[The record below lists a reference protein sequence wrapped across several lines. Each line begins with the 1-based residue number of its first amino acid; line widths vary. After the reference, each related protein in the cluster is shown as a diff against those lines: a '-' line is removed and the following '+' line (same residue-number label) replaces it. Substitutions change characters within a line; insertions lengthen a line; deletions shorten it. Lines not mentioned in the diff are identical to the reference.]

1 MAHNPAEAT
10 SLKQL
15 LQGIQVKDMT
25 LLQGKVIQESPL
37 KIQAVNDEK
46 LVITE
51 EIAIVP
57 RHLSNYTATC
67 DVWLG
72 SSGTIDSITQT
83 DGEHSHSGGT
93 HEGHASG
100 DGSHTHSGDGTHAH
114 SQKTFNIETANI
126 TIYNALKA
134 GEMVHLLAFDNGK
147 KYYIL
152 DRVVN

>member
-1 MAHNPAEAT
+1 MATNPTEAT

-15 LQGIQVKDMT
+15 LQGIQTKDMT

-57 RHLSNYTATC
+57 RHLTDYTATC

-72 SSGTIDSITQT
+72 STGTIDSVTQT
-83 DGEHSHSGGT
+83 GGTHSHSGGA
-93 HEGHASG
+93 HEGHENG
-100 DGSHTHSGDGTHAH
+100 DGSHTHSGDGSHSH
-114 SQKTFNIETANI
+114 SQKTFTIETANI
-126 TIYNALKA
+126 TIYNALKK
-134 GEMVHLLAFDNGK
+134 GDTVHLLAFDSGK
-147 KYYIL
+147 KYYVL

>member
-1 MAHNPAEAT
+1 MANNPADAT

-46 LVITE
+46 LIITE

-57 RHLSNYTATC
+57 RHLTDYTATC

-72 SSGTIDSITQT
+72 STGTIDSITQT
-83 DGEHSHSGGT
+83 DGAHS
-93 HEGHASG
+93 
-100 DGSHTHSGDGTHAH
+100 H
-114 SQKTFNIETANI
+114 SQKTFSIETANI

-134 GEMVHLLAFDNGK
+134 GEMVHLLAFDSGK
-147 KYYIL
+147 KYYVL

>member
-1 MAHNPAEAT
+1 MANNPADAT

-46 LVITE
+46 LIITK

-57 RHLSNYTATC
+57 RHLTDYTATC

-72 SSGTIDSITQT
+72 STGTIDSITQT
-83 DGEHSHSGGT
+83 DGKHSHGGV
-93 HEGHASG
+93 
-100 DGSHTHSGDGTHAH
+100 
-114 SQKTFNIETANI
+114 

-134 GEMVHLLAFDNGK
+134 GEMVHLLAFDSGK
-147 KYYIL
+147 KYYVL